1 MVDTS
6 RDSDTS
12 TQRTLEGYL
21 HGAPTYRN
29 DMSKQVYLSPVL
41 LFSFSLI
48 VLKALTWLPAQ

>member
-41 LFSFSLI
+41 LFSLFLI
-48 VLKALTWLPAQ
+48 DLEAPIWLPGQ